1 MIRKD
6 ALWKGIIETL
16 ARDFIAFF
24 YPTIYDR
31 MDTRKDP
38 EFLDKELST
47 LQPASASR
55 MRHADKLVK
64 IHLKGGG
71 EQWMLIHVEVQGY
84 KDEDFAQRMF
94 QYFYRIYDKYGKAPL
109 GLAIYTD
116 RHVHLH
122 KRQFIHELFDT
133 KVTYSFKSY
142 SIISQHPEDLRHSGN
157 LFGLILEIARRAL
170 DDYKDDSAIIQTKI
184 EMIRY
189 YLSQGLEKETFRSIM
204 DFIRMYLRFQN
215 QSSNRIFDQQL
226 QELHLNQESMGIRE
240 AILKDAEEQ
249 GMEKGVKQGLKQGH
263 KQGVKQGLEQ
273 GITLEK
279 QKVILRARDKG
290 FELSEIADLVDLPE
304 EDVLKILQA
313 HDRPPSR

>member
-1 MIRKD
+1 MVRKD

-24 YPTIYDR
+24 YPALYDR
-31 MDTRKDP
+31 MDKRRDP
-38 EFLDKELST
+38 DFLDKELAA
-47 LQPASASR
+47 LQQPSASR

-64 IHLKGGG
+64 VHLNGGG

-122 KRQFIHELFDT
+122 QRQFIHELFDT
-133 KVTYSFKSY
+133 KVTYSFKIF
-142 SIISQHPEDLRHSGN
+142 SIISHSPEDLRQSGN
-157 LFGLILEIARRAL
+157 IFGLILEIARRAL
-170 DDYKDDSAIIQTKI
+170 DDYEDDSAIIQTKM

-189 YLSQGLEKETFRSIM
+189 YFSQGLEKETFRSIM

-215 QSSNRIFDQQL
+215 QSSNRIFEQQL

-249 GMEKGVKQGLKQGH
+249 GMEKGVNQGLKR
-263 KQGVKQGLEQ
+263 

-279 QKVILRARDKG
+279 QKVILRARNKG
-290 FELSEIADLVDLPE
+290 FEISEIADLVDLPE
-304 EDVLKILQA
+304 EEVLKILQA
-313 HDRPPSR
+313 HDSPPSR